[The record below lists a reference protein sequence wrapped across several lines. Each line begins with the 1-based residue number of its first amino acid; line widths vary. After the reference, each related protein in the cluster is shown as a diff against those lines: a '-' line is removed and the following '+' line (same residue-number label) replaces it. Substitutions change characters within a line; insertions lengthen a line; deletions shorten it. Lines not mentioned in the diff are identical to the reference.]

1 MKFAAVLAVAVL
13 VSGCGRMGGG
23 ATPKTD
29 DEKSVYAIGHDMG
42 TKLQSLQ
49 LTDSEKKVLETG
61 IRDGLAGK
69 EAAINLAEMFPK
81 IAEFIRA
88 RSEKI
93 SAEEVQGS
101 TSFLEEVAKKENII
115 KTESGLMY
123 TVDKE
128 GEGASPKSDDTVR
141 VHYHGTLRNGKVF
154 DSSRERGEPAEFR
167 LDLVVRCWTEGLQLM
182 KVGGKST
189 LYCPAELA
197 YGDRGAPPQIN
208 PGAAL
213 VFEVELLDIV
223 SQNDHEGHDH

>member
-1 MKFAAVLAVAVL
+1 MRLVWVAAVVL
-13 VSGCGRMGGG
+13 TMVGCDKLGGG
-23 ATPKTD
+23 ASPKTD

-49 LTDSEKKVLETG
+49 LSDQERKVLESG
-61 IRDGLAGK
+61 MRDGLNGK
-69 EAAINLAEMFPK
+69 DAVIDLKEMFPQ
-81 IAEFIRA
+81 IAEFIRS

-93 SAEEVQGS
+93 SAAEVEGS
-101 TSFLEEVAKKENII
+101 KKFLEEVAEKEGIV

-123 TVDKE
+123 TVEKE
-128 GEGASPKSDDTVR
+128 GEGATPKADDTVR

-154 DSSRERGEPAEFR
+154 DSSRDRGEPAEFR
-167 LDLVVRCWTEGLQLM
+167 LDLVIRCWTEGVQLM

-189 LYCPAELA
+189 FYCPADLA
-197 YGDRGAPPQIN
+197 YGERGAPPNIQ

-223 SQNDHEGHDH
+223 ANDTEE